1 MKKLIGATL
10 FIFMLILLGGNV
22 DAASFKMTA
31 STSEVSPNGSFTV
44 SVGGDCIG
52 RVNLSVSNGTL
63 STSSVWVEQNYQTV
77 TVKAGGSGAVT
88 VTATPTKGFSDPDA
102 NEYNPGAR
110 SVKVNI
116 ASGVGSTEKPNTG
129 AGTNGGS
136 NNNSNKNNNKNNTN
150 QKPKE
155 EIEEKSSNNLLGSLS
170 TSIGTMEPNFDANVS
185 EYNMVLPKD
194 TKTISVNAESQDSK
208 ARIEGIGEINLEPG
222 ENTITITVIAENNDE
237 KVYTIKAYVDEAPD
251 VYLKYKDKEI
261 GVIKNLRG
269 VTIPEGFNEKE
280 HTINDYKIKT
290 FDNEH
295 FTIIYGIDSEENKN
309 FYIIDTEKNE
319 CISKITPITIDKH
332 FFYLVDLEEEKEGFE
347 KSFINIDDKEIIGYK
362 FKEGFADYFLL
373 SVINKEGEKVEYLYE
388 SKEGTLQL
396 YAKNAPVNYNQY
408 EELVKD
414 NTTKQIIIYS
424 IGTLFT
430 ISIVAIIILI
440 IKLRKETS
448 R

>member
-1 MKKLIGATL
+1 MKKLIGVTL

-63 STSSVWVEQNYQTV
+63 STSSVWVEQGYQTV
-77 TVKAGGSGAVT
+77 SVKAGGSGTVT
-88 VTATPTKGFSDPDA
+88 VTATPTVGFSDSDA
-102 NEYNPGAR
+102 NEYKPGAR
-110 SVKVNI
+110 TVKVTIVNKNNN
-116 ASGVGSTEKPNTG
+116 TQEKPSNQTG
-129 AGTNGGS
+129 TSGT
-136 NNNSNKNNNKNNTN
+136 NNNSNKNNNTSNK
-150 QKPKE
+150 KPKDE
-155 EIEEKSSNNLLGSLS
+155 EEKSSNNLLGSLNIS
-170 TSIGTMEPNFDANVS
+170 TGTIEPNFDANVS
-185 EYNMVLPKD
+185 EYSIELPKD
-194 TKTISVNAESQDSK
+194 TKTISINAESQDSK
-208 ARIEGIGEINLEPG
+208 ARINGAGEINLNPG
-222 ENTITITVIAENNDE
+222 ENIINITVIAENNDE

-396 YAKNAPVNYNQY
+396 YSGSAPVNYNQY
-408 EELVKD
+408 EELIE
-414 NTTKQIIIYS
+414 NTNTKQIIIY
-424 IGTLFT
+424 ILATLLM
-430 ISIVAIIILI
+430 ISVISIIILI

-448 R
+448 K

>member
-1 MKKLIGATL
+1 MKKLIGVTL

-44 SVGGDCIG
+44 SVGGDCFG
-52 RVNLSVSNGTL
+52 KVNLSVSNGTL
-63 STSSVWVEQNYQTV
+63 STSSIWVDQDYQTIS
-77 TVKAGGSGAVT
+77 VKAGGSGTVT
-88 VTATPTKGFSDPDA
+88 VTATPTVGFSDPDA
-102 NEYNPGAR
+102 NEYKPGAR
-110 SVKVNI
+110 TVKVTIVNKNNN
-116 ASGVGSTEKPNTG
+116 TQEKPSNQTG
-129 AGTNGGS
+129 TSGT
-136 NNNSNKNNNKNNTN
+136 NNNSNKNNNTSNK
-150 QKPKE
+150 KPKDE
-155 EIEEKSSNNLLGSLS
+155 EEKSSNNLLGSLNIS
-170 TSIGTMEPNFDANVS
+170 TGTIEPNFDANVS
-185 EYNMVLPKD
+185 EYSIELPKD

-251 VYLKYKDKEI
+251 VYLKYKDKEV

-290 FDNEH
+290 FDNEY
-295 FTIIYGIDSEENKN
+295 FTIIYGIDSEANKN

-319 CISKITPITIDKH
+319 CVSKITPITIGNH
-332 FFYLVDLEEEKEGFE
+332 FFYLIDVEEEKEGFE
-347 KSFINIDDKEIIGYK
+347 KSSINIDDKEIIGYK
-362 FKEGFADYFLL
+362 FKEGFEDYFLL

-388 SKEGTLQL
+388 AKEGTLQL

>member
-1 MKKLIGATL
+1 MKKLIGVTL

-63 STSSVWVEQNYQTV
+63 STSSVWVEQGYQTV
-77 TVKAGGSGAVT
+77 SVKAGGSGTVT
-88 VTATPTKGFSDPDA
+88 VTATPTVGFSDPDA
-102 NEYNPGAR
+102 NEYKPGAR
-110 SVKVNI
+110 TVKVTIVNKNNN
-116 ASGVGSTEKPNTG
+116 TQEKPSNQTG
-129 AGTNGGS
+129 TSGT
-136 NNNSNKNNNKNNTN
+136 NNNSNKNNNTSNK
-150 QKPKE
+150 KPKDE
-155 EIEEKSSNNLLGSLS
+155 EEKSSNNLLGSLNIS
-170 TSIGTMEPNFDANVS
+170 TGTIEPNFDANVS
-185 EYNMVLPKD
+185 EYSIELPKD
-194 TKTISVNAESQDSK
+194 TKTISINAESQDSK
-208 ARIEGIGEINLEPG
+208 ARINGAGEINLNPG
-222 ENTITITVIAENNDE
+222 ENIINITVIAENNDE

-388 SKEGTLQL
+388 AKEGTLQL
-396 YAKNAPVNYNQY
+396 YSGSAPVNYNQY
-408 EELVKD
+408 EELIE
-414 NTTKQIIIYS
+414 NTNTKQIIIY
-424 IGTLFT
+424 ILATLLI
-430 ISIVAIIILI
+430 ISVISIIILI

-448 R
+448 K